1 MAGSLSELSLPV
13 VTTARAARILVV
25 DDDPAVGRSIS
36 HHLAST
42 GYQFINAETGEA
54 ALDLIRTSQPDLV
67 LLDVMLPGLDGLE
80 TLRRLRASHPDLPV
94 IVMTTNHTVETAIEA
109 MKLTANDF
117 ITRPFDT
124 ERLCVVVRNALE
136 RGSLSRELAQLRRE
150 LSGRYSFTEIIG
162 ADGGLKETVRLL
174 EKALPTD
181 LTVLLTGESGT
192 GKELFARAIHYEGP
206 RRAASFVAINCAAL
220 PENLLESE
228 LFGYERGVFAG
239 ATKSRTGKLEAA
251 RGGTLFLDEVGEI
264 SPAIQVKLLRALQ
277 ERTVTR
283 VGGVEPIPIDVR
295 VICAS
300 SRDLSRAVNNGDFRE
315 DLFQRISEFPLA
327 IPPLRERLEDLP
339 ALAKS
344 VLRQAAQD
352 RPVSIHPTALSLL
365 ENYRWPGNVRELQN
379 VLRRA
384 LVLANGDAIRPEH
397 LPANIQG
404 QSRERA
410 SETNFNGAVSFLAG
424 NRLLTLDELERQHIL
439 HALEVCRGNLSQ
451 VARTLDIGRTTL
463 YRKLQRY
470 GVAPRE

>member
-1 MAGSLSELSLPV
+1 
-13 VTTARAARILVV
+13 
-25 DDDPAVGRSIS
+25 
-36 HHLAST
+36 
-42 GYQFINAETGEA
+42 
-54 ALDLIRTSQPDLV
+54 
-67 LLDVMLPGLDGLE
+67 
-80 TLRRLRASHPDLPV
+80 
-94 IVMTTNHTVETAIEA
+94 
-109 MKLTANDF
+109 
-117 ITRPFDT
+117 
-124 ERLCVVVRNALE
+124 
-136 RGSLSRELAQLRRE
+136 
-150 LSGRYSFTEIIG
+150 
-162 ADGGLKETVRLL
+162 
-174 EKALPTD
+174 
-181 LTVLLTGESGT
+181 
-192 GKELFARAIHYEGP
+192 
-206 RRAASFVAINCAAL
+206 
-220 PENLLESE
+220 
-228 LFGYERGVFAG
+228 
-239 ATKSRTGKLEAA
+239 
-251 RGGTLFLDEVGEI
+251 
-264 SPAIQVKLLRALQ
+264 LQ